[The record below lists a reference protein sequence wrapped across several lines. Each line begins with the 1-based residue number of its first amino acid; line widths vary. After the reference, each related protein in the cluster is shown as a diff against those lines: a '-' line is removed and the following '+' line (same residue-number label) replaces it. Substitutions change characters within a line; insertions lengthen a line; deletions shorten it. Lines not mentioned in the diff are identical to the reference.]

1 MFASRNPAWALTG
14 GFVFQDHVWITTN
27 HFVRVHKDEFDEML
41 CKLDSTEFA
50 RSFEQGPFL
59 PQGIHPII
67 PSHQY
72 DEDVLATGDSVTAGV
87 TRDSLLRSLSPCT
100 TLSLHHSLTPA
111 SASRLPLDACTRHA
125 KASAKP
131 HTHTKRGV
139 SLKSNSASSLNV
151 DVSMRWQKSSVV
163 CTAHV

>member
-1 MFASRNPAWALTG
+1 M
-14 GFVFQDHVWITTN
+14 
-27 HFVRVHKDEFDEML
+27 HKDEFDEML

-59 PQGIHPII
+59 PQCIHPII

-151 DVSMRWQKSSVV
+151 DVSMR
-163 CTAHV
+163 